1 MSWLRRVGM
10 WLAQGRRMWQC
21 LAGLLAVFLVVIAF
35 DCSELGFQIAAG
47 LLQLFGVGTVALGIR
62 QTRRQFGRPG
72 VLAHALEWA
81 RSFPPLKASESRGSV
96 ATTLVGFHA
105 AARGYGWRNAPAGAS
120 TEERLAVVEE
130 NLSGLLKR
138 FDRTE
143 KELRDGI
150 SEQKAGLEGETAVRS
165 EADRE
170 ISARL
175 EAAETGG
182 LTLSLIGT
190 VWIVVGIVLGTVPG
204 ELSGLFH

>member
-1 MSWLRRVGM
+1 
-10 WLAQGRRMWQC
+10 MWQC
-21 LAGLLAVFLVVIAF
+21 IAGLLAALLVVIAF
-35 DCSELGFQIAAG
+35 DCSELGFHVAAG

-72 VLAHALEWA
+72 VLAHAWEWA
-81 RSFPPLKASESRGSV
+81 RSFPPLKTSESRGSIATSLIGVHAV
-96 ATTLVGFHA
+96 AS
-105 AARGYGWRNAPAGAS
+105 GYVWKSVPAGAS
-120 TEERLAVVEE
+120 TEERLAAVEE

-138 FDRTE
+138 FNATE
-143 KELRDGI
+143 KELRDAM
-150 SEQKAGLEGETAVRS
+150 SAQKAGLDSETAARS

-190 VWIVVGIVLGTVPG
+190 VWIVVGIVLGTSPAQFSALVR
-204 ELSGLFH
+204 

>member
-1 MSWLRRVGM
+1 
-10 WLAQGRRMWQC
+10 MWQC
-21 LAGLLAVFLVVIAF
+21 LAGLLAAFLVVIAF
-35 DCSELGFQIAAG
+35 DCSELGFQVAAG

-81 RSFPPLKASESRGSV
+81 RSFPPVKTSESRGSV
-96 ATTLVGFHA
+96 ATTLSGFHA

-120 TEERLAVVEE
+120 AEDRLVVVEE

-138 FDRTE
+138 FDATE
-143 KELRDGI
+143 KELRDAM
-150 SEQKAGLEGETAVRS
+150 SAQKAELETEKAARA

-170 ISARL
+170 ISGRL

-182 LTLSLIGT
+182 LTLSMIGT
-190 VWIVVGIVLGTVPG
+190 VWIVVGIVLGTMPAQFSALVR
-204 ELSGLFH
+204 